1 MRFST
6 VIISLNEAANIAE
19 CVTQALKASEEV
31 IVVDAA
37 SSDGT
42 AKIAEEHGAKVYVR
56 KWQGYG
62 NAKNFGNDQAS
73 NDWILSLD
81 ADEILSDE
89 FIRNIREMKFEDHS
103 VYEID
108 LLTYYFGKA
117 LRHSGFYPYWKKRLF
132 NRKHCKWN
140 DNPVHE
146 ALECSSGMK
155 VEKLKGKVRH
165 YSFKSKQVY
174 QEKLNQYARLGAEKW
189 MRNGK
194 TPGLLKQ
201 YFGPSFRFFKTLV
214 LDLGILDGKAGYE
227 IALMNMR
234 ANRVKIKHFKF
245 LKSGK

>member
-1 MRFST
+1 MKFST
-6 VIISLNEAANIAE
+6 VIICLNEAANIAE
-19 CVTQALKASEEV
+19 CVCQALKASDEV
-31 IVVDAA
+31 IVVDAE
-37 SSDGT
+37 SSDGS
-42 AKIAEEHGAKVYVR
+42 AKIAEASGAKVYVR

-62 NAKNFGNDQAS
+62 SAKNFGNDQAS

-89 FIRNIREMKFEDHS
+89 FITYIKELQFEDNT
-103 VYEID
+103 VYKID
-108 LLTYYFGKA
+108 LLTYYFGRA

-146 ALECSSGMK
+146 ALECSSIRGVK
-155 VEKLKGKVRH
+155 KLKGKVSH
-165 YSFKSKQVY
+165 YSFKSEQVY

-194 TPGLLKQ
+194 TPGFLKS
-201 YFGPSFRFFKTLV
+201 YFGPSFRFFKTMV

-234 ANRVKIKHFKF
+234 ANRIKLEHFKS
-245 LKSGK
+245 LNTKK